1 MKTVFCSLL
10 LTALAILPARA
21 DLTIVYSTT
30 VQPPSHDQ
38 KAEGTPNDV
47 AAANNMTIK
56 FKRDKP
62 RTDAPLQPTISFVG
76 GTGRWT
82 NLLNDQKIIAGIPPD
97 KMRAIAEKS

>member
-56 FKRDKP
+56 VKGDKA
-62 RTDAPLQPTISFVG
+62 RIDASPQITIIFDG
-76 GTGRWT
+76 GT
-82 NLLNDQKIIAGIPPD
+82 AY
-97 KMRAIAEKS
+97 